1 MDRRLLRLYSPKQ
14 WEAFRG
20 GFKHDA
26 AIWRRG
32 KLVSDFQ
39 HGKGQPA
46 WYSLNHKRRPNLE
59 MVWRKGAIEWRA
71 LCRIPAGAERCAA
84 RLPASFFDKVR
95 YVAVS
100 LFLRDAYLL
109 AATRGRFLPPPPEPP
124 PSPLRVRLALF
135 LFCGGRRRAC
145 PAVLTKK

>member
-1 MDRRLLRLYSPKQ
+1 MCTLALACLLCGPSSLASSCCAWTGACSAATRRGKQ

-20 GFKHDA
+20 RFKHDA

-39 HGKGQPA
+39 HGKRQPA

-71 LCRIPAGAERCAA
+71 LCRIPMGAE
-84 RLPASFFDKVR
+84 LGFDYGDVQ
-95 YVAVS
+95 
-100 LFLRDAYLL
+100 
-109 AATRGRFLPPPPEPP
+109 G
-124 PSPLRVRLALF
+124 
-135 LFCGGRRRAC
+135 CGFR
-145 PAVLTKK
+145 